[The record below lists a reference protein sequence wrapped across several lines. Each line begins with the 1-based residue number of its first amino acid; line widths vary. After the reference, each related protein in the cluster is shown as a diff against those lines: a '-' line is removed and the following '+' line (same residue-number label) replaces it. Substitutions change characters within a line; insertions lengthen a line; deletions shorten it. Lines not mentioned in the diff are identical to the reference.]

1 MFEIIY
7 FFKNRGCILTGL
19 TWHHTWKITPR
30 MEIKKELK
38 MKMVSL
44 TIKYFQFMNFT
55 LELEIKQWKFIK
67 NSNRI

>member
-1 MFEIIY
+1 
-7 FFKNRGCILTGL
+7 
-19 TWHHTWKITPR
+19 